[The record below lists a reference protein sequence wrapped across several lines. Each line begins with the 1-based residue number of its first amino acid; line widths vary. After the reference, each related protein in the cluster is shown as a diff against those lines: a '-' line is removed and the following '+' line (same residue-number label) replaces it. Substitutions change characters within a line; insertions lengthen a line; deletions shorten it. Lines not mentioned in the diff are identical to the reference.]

1 MAAAH
6 GRSGRCGLEGDY
18 NAIMTTDENCAMIK
32 ESVMMFLVVEKA
44 AEACRCA
51 EVFWER
57 TKEEKRK
64 MTRF

>member
-1 MAAAH
+1 MVAAH

-51 EVFWER
+51 EVFW
-57 TKEEKRK
+57 KEQKKKKEK
-64 MTRF
+64 